1 MRIIIVEDEVK
12 IRTAMGRL
20 IEDVT
25 GHKVIGEAKNGKEG
39 LELFFKYRPDLI
51 ITDIRMPEMDGLEML
66 KALHEKGIPFHAVIL
81 SGYAE
86 FDYARQA
93 MALGVNDYLLKPVS
107 VEDVKELLERLD
119 QKLT

>member
-66 KALHEKGIPFHAVIL
+66 KALHEKGFPF
-81 SGYAE
+81 
-86 FDYARQA
+86 
-93 MALGVNDYLLKPVS
+93 M
-107 VEDVKELLERLD
+107 RLF
-119 QKLT
+119 